1 MLFERYAIKFRRNT
15 NIHNIFDINF
25 QDEQFENINID
36 NISYEI
42 FRNHFTYEFN
52 NATFENLIV
61 IFTKPTIVQ
70 NINHRDLYKLKIAYV
85 KTKNNQTIVNVQNW
99 DVVNHLNEYQGLID
113 FLDIYIIPYDNTA
126 KIAVEYKY
134 NSIAPSILYQMIQ
147 NIMIN
152 GFIRFGI
159 NYNEDLELVKDY
171 LQTDFEETFNSS
183 RKNKKIILYMDTI
196 NNGTE
201 TINSAKIEYSVRA
214 DVTFQNAFNY
224 LTSITRD
231 NIQRY
236 SIKCEDEDSKTASID
251 GENEDLR
258 TSEWSKPA
266 RTHIDSENINQIYAS
281 IANFLRFNYD

>member
-1 MLFERYAIKFRRNT
+1 MLFERYAIKFRRDT

-61 IFTKPTIVQ
+61 IFTKPTIVH
-70 NINHRDLYKLKIAYV
+70 NINNRDLYKLKIAYV

-201 TINSAKIEYSVRA
+201 TINSAKIEYSVKA
-214 DVTFQNAFNY
+214 DVSFQNAFDY

-236 SIKCEDEDSKTASID
+236 SIKCEDEDAKTASID

-258 TSEWSKPA
+258 TNEWSKPA
-266 RTHIDSENINQIYAS
+266 RTHINSENINQIYAS
-281 IANFLRFNYD
+281 IANFLRFNDD

>member
-1 MLFERYAIKFRRNT
+1 MLFERYAIKFRRDT

-61 IFTKPTIVQ
+61 IFTKPTIVH
-70 NINHRDLYKLKIAYV
+70 NINNRDLYKLKIAYV

-113 FLDIYIIPYDNTA
+113 FLDIYILPYDNTA

-201 TINSAKIEYSVRA
+201 TINSAKIEYSVKA
-214 DVTFQNAFNY
+214 DVSFQNAFDY

-236 SIKCEDEDSKTASID
+236 SIKCEDEDAKTASID

-258 TSEWSKPA
+258 TNEWSKPA
-266 RTHIDSENINQIYAS
+266 RTHINSENINQIYAS
-281 IANFLRFNYD
+281 IANFLRFNDD

>member
-1 MLFERYAIKFRRNT
+1 MLFERYAIKFRRDT

-201 TINSAKIEYSVRA
+201 TINSAKIEYSVKA
-214 DVTFQNAFNY
+214 DVSFQNAFDY
-224 LTSITRD
+224 LTAITTD
-231 NIQRY
+231 NILRY
-236 SIKCEDEDSKTASID
+236 SIKCEDEDAKTASID
-251 GENEDLR
+251 GENEDLI

-266 RTHIDSENINQIYAS
+266 RIHIDSENMNQIYTSVA
-281 IANFLRFNYD
+281 IFLRFNDD

>member
-61 IFTKPTIVQ
+61 IFTKPTIVH

-201 TINSAKIEYSVRA
+201 TINSAKIEYSVKA
-214 DVTFQNAFNY
+214 DVSFQNAFDY
-224 LTSITRD
+224 LTAITTD
-231 NIQRY
+231 NILRY
-236 SIKCEDEDSKTASID
+236 SIKCEDEDAKTASID
-251 GENEDLR
+251 GENEDLI

-266 RTHIDSENINQIYAS
+266 RIHIDSENMNQIYTSVA
-281 IANFLRFNYD
+281 IFLRFNDD

>member
-1 MLFERYAIKFRRNT
+1 MLFERYAIKFRRDT

-61 IFTKPTIVQ
+61 IFTKPTIVH
-70 NINHRDLYKLKIAYV
+70 NINNRDLYKLKIAYV
-85 KTKNNQTIVNVQNW
+85 KTKNKQTIVNVQNW

-113 FLDIYIIPYDNTA
+113 FLDIYILPYDNTA

-201 TINSAKIEYSVRA
+201 TINSAKIEYSVKA
-214 DVTFQNAFNY
+214 DVSFQNAFDY

-236 SIKCEDEDSKTASID
+236 SIKCEDEDAKTASID

-258 TSEWSKPA
+258 TNEWSKPA
-266 RTHIDSENINQIYAS
+266 RTHINSENINQIYAS
-281 IANFLRFNYD
+281 IANFLRFNDD

>member
-1 MLFERYAIKFRRNT
+1 MLFERYAIKFRKDT

-42 FRNHFTYEFN
+42 FKNHFTYEFN

-61 IFTKPTIVQ
+61 IFTKPTIVY

-201 TINSAKIEYSVRA
+201 TINSAKIEYSVKA
-214 DVTFQNAFNY
+214 DVSFQNAFDY
-224 LTSITRD
+224 LTAITTD
-231 NIQRY
+231 NILRY
-236 SIKCEDEDSKTASID
+236 SIKCEDEDAKTASID
-251 GENEDLR
+251 GENEDLI

-266 RTHIDSENINQIYAS
+266 RIHIDSENMNQIYTSVA
-281 IANFLRFNYD
+281 IFLRFNDD

>member
-1 MLFERYAIKFRRNT
+1 MLFERYAVKLKKNN

-25 QDEQFENINID
+25 QNEKFEDITID
-36 NISYEI
+36 NISYQI

-61 IFTKPTIVQ
+61 IFTKPTIIH
-70 NINHRDLYKLKIAYV
+70 NINDRDLYKLKIAYV

-99 DVVNHLNEYQGLID
+99 DVVNHLDQYQGLID
-113 FLDIYIIPYDNTA
+113 FIDIYIMPYDNTA
-126 KIAVEYKY
+126 KIAIEYKY
-134 NSIAPSILYQMIQ
+134 NSIAPSVMFQMIQ

-152 GFIRFGI
+152 GFICFGI
-159 NYNEDLELVKDY
+159 NYDEDLELVKDY

-201 TINSAKIEYSVRA
+201 TINSAKIEYSVKS
-214 DVTFQNAFNY
+214 DITFENAFNY
-224 LTSITRD
+224 LTSNYSD

-236 SIKCEDEDSKTASID
+236 SIKCEDEDFKTASID
-251 GENEDLR
+251 GESEDLR
-258 TSEWSKPA
+258 TNEWSKPA
-266 RTHIDSENINQIYAS
+266 RIHINYEDTNNIYAS
-281 IANFLRFNYD
+281 VANFLKFNND